1 MRAVKTLTYFYAGT
15 HCPSLLNLM
24 VYSLP
29 KSWVLFCC
37 SMVAIL
43 SPLAVPTNTNAL
55 QPSGTDKASPDAE
68 ISMLLAGQKSEK
80 ILVTIDPGHGGKD
93 PGAIGLNELREVDV
107 ILPIALRVAKILEA
121 KGVATQLTRD
131 SDFFVGLDERVN
143 MSRKAGA
150 SIFVSIHANSID
162 NRPDVNGL
170 ETYHYHRGLEL
181 ATSVHRKVLELMN
194 DDPREESLLDRGV
207 RSARFLVLRKS
218 EIPAILVEVGYL
230 TSPTESPKL
239 ADAVYRDRMAEA
251 IAQGILDY
259 LGKGTT
265 TTPISSNK
273 TPSQLLEVK
282 TPHLNVLPANKPN
295 TEVKK

>member
-1 MRAVKTLTYFYAGT
+1 
-15 HCPSLLNLM
+15 M
-24 VYSLP
+24 VHSLP
-29 KSWVLFCC
+29 KSWVLLC
-37 SMVAIL
+37 SLVTIF
-43 SPLAVPTNTNAL
+43 SPLVIPFTTSASTTAQSQRVDKTNL
-55 QPSGTDKASPDAE
+55 DDSL
-68 ISMLLAGQKSEK
+68 LLADRKSGK
-80 ILVTIDPGHGGKD
+80 TLVTIDPGHGGKD

-107 ILPIALRVAKILEA
+107 ILPIALRVSKILEA

-131 SDFFVGLDERVN
+131 SDYFVELNERVN

-181 ATSVHRKVLELMN
+181 ATIVHRNVLTVMN
-194 DDPREESLLDRGV
+194 DDPREEQPLLDRGV

-239 ADAVYRDRMAEA
+239 ADSKYRDRMADA
-251 IAQGILDY
+251 IAQGILEY
-259 LGKGTT
+259 LSQTT
-265 TTPISSNK
+265 ASIGSAKNSVADHSVTPF
-273 TPSQLLEVK
+273 SQPRK
-282 TPHLNVLPANKPN
+282 
-295 TEVKK
+295 

>member
-1 MRAVKTLTYFYAGT
+1 
-15 HCPSLLNLM
+15 M
-24 VYSLP
+24 VHSLP
-29 KSWVLFCC
+29 KSWVLLC
-37 SMVAIL
+37 SLVAML
-43 SPLAVPTNTNAL
+43 SPLAIPTNTSAL
-55 QPSGTDKASPDAE
+55 QPSGAEQTSLDADVS
-68 ISMLLAGQKSEK
+68 SMLLANQKSEK

-121 KGVATQLTRD
+121 KGIATQLTRD
-131 SDFFVGLDERVN
+131 SDYFVGLDERVN
-143 MSRKAGA
+143 MSRQAGA

-194 DDPREESLLDRGV
+194 DDPRQEALLDRGV

-239 ADAVYRDRMAEA
+239 ADAAYRDRMAEA

-265 TTPISSNK
+265 TSPISSNK
-273 TPSQLLEVK
+273 TPPKLVEVK
-282 TPHLNVLPANKPN
+282 TPHLNVSPGNRSTA
-295 TEVKK
+295 EIKK

>member
-1 MRAVKTLTYFYAGT
+1 
-15 HCPSLLNLM
+15 M
-24 VYSLP
+24 VHSLP
-29 KSWVLFCC
+29 KSWVLFCGLAA
-37 SMVAIL
+37 ML
-43 SPLAVPTNTNAL
+43 SPLAVPINTTAL
-55 QPSGTDKASPDAE
+55 QPSAADKPSLDSKISPV
-68 ISMLLAGQKSEK
+68 LLAGQKSEK

-121 KGVATQLTRD
+121 KGIAIQLTRD
-131 SDFFVGLDERVN
+131 SDYFVGLDERVN

-170 ETYHYHRGLEL
+170 ETYHYQRGSEL
-181 ATSVHRKVLELMN
+181 ANAVHRKVLELMN
-194 DDPREESLLDRGV
+194 DDPREELLDRGV

-230 TSPTESPKL
+230 TSPVESPRL
-239 ADAVYRDRMAEA
+239 ADTAYRNRMAEA

-259 LGKGTT
+259 LGKSTT
-265 TTPISSNK
+265 SKNSADRIEVN
-273 TPSQLLEVK
+273 PS
-282 TPHLNVLPANKPN
+282 PNKPAAGN
-295 TEVKK
+295 ILVPVNISTTEVKK

>member
-1 MRAVKTLTYFYAGT
+1 
-15 HCPSLLNLM
+15 
-24 VYSLP
+24 
-29 KSWVLFCC
+29 
-37 SMVAIL
+37 MVAIL

-131 SDFFVGLDERVN
+131 SDYFVGLDERVN

-230 TSPTESPKL
+230 TSPTESPRL
-239 ADAVYRDRMAEA
+239 ADAAYRDRMAEA

-265 TTPISSNK
+265 TTPISRNK

-295 TEVKK
+295 IEVKK